1 MSEITPRAI
10 TTSTTI
16 PKYGT
21 FWPEAAGWWDIMERN
36 KLTMAMTM
44 AKKILAN
51 KARYQN
57 VEAKTGVPWWWIGP
71 THFREADCDFSTQL
85 AQGDPLNK
93 VSTHVPK
100 GQGPYYGQDAW
111 DRAAIIALED
121 HGLDDVEDWRLEKA
135 AFWWESYNGWG
146 YRLHGSPSAY
156 VYAGTNIYTSGFYVA
171 DGQWSSGARD
181 SRVGCMPV
189 LKCLLELDN
198 TIYIQ
203 REATDDSLPPVYVG
217 NPPHIEPPGPEEPPP
232 VQVDGKTEIKIV
244 IEDGKVTVYINGT
257 AIT

>member
-16 PKYGT
+16 PKYGA

-203 REATDDSLPPVYVG
+203 REAADDSLPPVYVG

-232 VQVDGKTEIKIV
+232 WAKGPLRLRS
-244 IEDGKVTVYINGT
+244 
-257 AIT
+257 